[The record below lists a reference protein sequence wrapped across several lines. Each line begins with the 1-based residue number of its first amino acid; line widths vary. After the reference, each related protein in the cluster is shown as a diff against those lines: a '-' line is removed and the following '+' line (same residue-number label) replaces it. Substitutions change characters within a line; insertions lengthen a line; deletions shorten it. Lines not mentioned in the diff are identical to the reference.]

1 MALFLEGTVTSSAME
16 TSNFAHVIFQNVG
29 KSYLPHATLECH
41 YTLTQ
46 FIKPHPKDWVGI
58 FKVGWSTARDY
69 YTFLWSPLPDNYTE
83 GIAVNRS
90 VVFQGYYVPNDDGE
104 FYQFCYVTHN
114 GEIRGASTPFQF
126 RASSPT
132 EEELLTMEDE
142 GGSDILVVTTKA
154 SYLEKKMEQIQR
166 EKKELLETLDM
177 LQKQRDELNEEK
189 NRLQE
194 EYEQE
199 QESSTQLRKDVQE
212 LQLSAQSLQFE
223 REDVKRKMEESTTRL
238 LQLEEDLIRVTQKGL
253 QKETELDCLK
263 DRVKKLTLEKEALE
277 CQLKNEK
284 DEKELYKIHLKNR
297 ELENTKLS
305 TELQMLKSVDVN
317 KENTI
322 AQLKEELIRVK
333 ACLVEKDKQHH
344 QLLAN
349 SSPSRESAALREQL
363 RRKEERLRDFSSAHD
378 RNMTE
383 LYRVSLEVESFKKG
397 QAEARAECS
406 HLEKQLEEMKN
417 SAQQE
422 AQCKEQGEHHCSENM
437 ENTIGQLKEELI
449 RVKACLAE
457 KDKQHR
463 QLLASSTPS
472 GEFKALREQLRQKEE
487 QLQATQ
493 QQVNMLSAELRDSS
507 NARDRSMTE
516 LYRIRLEA
524 ESLKK
529 GRAEAHEECSHLK
542 KQLEEMKNSAQQ
554 EACKE
559 FEVSAVTELQRE
571 VEDLRLRLQMAAE
584 HYKDKY
590 KECQKLQKQVTKL
603 TELQGVKRGP
613 GFEPTTG
620 PLSASPEASAPGSPG
635 TSDAVL
641 DAIIQGKLRT
651 ASKEPDK
658 NDKFRKCKQMLSVE
672 RERCS
677 TITDELTKME
687 VKLKEQMKTSESLR
701 IQLAAEEDRYKS
713 QVSEK
718 GRELKELKDSLVALT
733 KEKEKLEG
741 ELQRSVSREEENGKN
756 DDNLDLESIFLQY
769 PIPYPQ
775 DDPSPLLVP
784 QRPSE
789 LMFGNP
795 YSSTDS
801 RDGADGEFSDDQ
813 MPRMPPVGPPSWD
826 SNVVCIQPSRNFSRP
841 DGLEEQ
847 EELQTTQTNDQPTS
861 SDPTEFLNDG
871 QMPFCFEPGGEQQKR
886 CPLCEVIFPPHYDQS
901 KFEEH
906 VESHWKICPMCS
918 EQFPLDCDQQLYEKH
933 VLTHFE
939 SNMLEF

>member
-16 TSNFAHVIFQNVG
+16 MSNFAHVIFQNVG

-83 GIAVNRS
+83 GIAINRS

-104 FYQFCYVTHN
+104 FYQFCYVTHK

-126 RASSPT
+126 RAGSPT

-154 SYLEKKMEQIQR
+154 SYLEQKMEQIQQ
-166 EKKELLETLDM
+166 EKKELLETLDL
-177 LQKQRDELNEEK
+177 LQKERNELNEEK
-189 NRLQE
+189 NRLQK

-199 QESSTQLRKDVQE
+199 QKSSAQLRKDVQE
-212 LQLSAQSLQFE
+212 LQLSAQSLQVE
-223 REDVKRKMEESTTRL
+223 REEVKRRMDESTARL
-238 LQLEEDLIRVTQKGL
+238 LQLEEDLIGVTQKGL

-305 TELQMLKSVDVN
+305 SELQMLKSVDVN

-333 ACLVEKDKQHH
+333 ACLAEKDKQYL

-363 RRKEERLRDFSSAHD
+363 RQKEERLRDYSSTHD
-378 RNMTE
+378 RSMTE
-383 LYRVSLEVESFKKG
+383 LYRVRLEVESFKKG
-397 QAEARAECS
+397 EAEARAECS

-422 AQCKEQGEHHCSENM
+422 A
-437 ENTIGQLKEELI
+437 
-449 RVKACLAE
+449 
-457 KDKQHR
+457 
-463 QLLASSTPS
+463 
-472 GEFKALREQLRQKEE
+472 
-487 QLQATQ
+487 
-493 QQVNMLSAELRDSS
+493 
-507 NARDRSMTE
+507 
-516 LYRIRLEA
+516 
-524 ESLKK
+524 
-529 GRAEAHEECSHLK
+529 
-542 KQLEEMKNSAQQ
+542 
-554 EACKE
+554 CKE
-559 FEVSAVTELQRE
+559 FEESAVTELQRE

-603 TELQGVKRGP
+603 TELQGVKRSP
-613 GFEPTTG
+613 GSEPTTG

-641 DAIIQGKLRT
+641 DAIIQCKLKT
-651 ASKEPDK
+651 TSKEPDK
-658 NDKFRKCKQMLSVE
+658 NDKYRKYKQMLSEE

-677 TITDELTKME
+677 TMTDELTKME

-741 ELQRSVSREEENGKN
+741 ELQRSVSREEENGKK
-756 DDNLDLESIFLQY
+756 DGNLDVQSVFLQY
-769 PIPYPQ
+769 PMPYPQ

-784 QRPSE
+784 QHPSE

-813 MPRMPPVGPPSWD
+813 MPRLPPVGLLSWD
-826 SNVVCIQPSRNFSRP
+826 SNVVCIQPSRNLSRP

-847 EELQTTQTNDQPTS
+847 EELQTTQTNDQPTA

-871 QMPFCFEPGGEQQKR
+871 QMPFCFEPGSGEQQKR

-918 EQFPLDCDQQLYEKH
+918 EQFPLDCDQQLFEKH

-939 SNMLEF
+939 SNMLNF

>member
-1 MALFLEGTVTSSAME
+1 MALFLEGTTASSTME

-29 KSYLPHATLECH
+29 KSYLPHAALECH

-83 GIAVNRS
+83 GTAVNRS

-104 FYQFCYVTHN
+104 FYQFCYVTHK

-126 RASSPT
+126 RTNSPT

-154 SYLEKKMEQIQR
+154 SYLEQKMEQIQQ
-166 EKKELLETLDM
+166 EKKELLENLDL
-177 LQKQRDELNEEK
+177 LQKERDELIDEK
-189 NRLQE
+189 NRLQN

-199 QESSTQLRKDVQE
+199 RESSAQLRKDVQE
-212 LQLSAQSLQFE
+212 LQLSAQSLQEE
-223 REDVKRKMEESTTRL
+223 REVVKRRMEESTARL
-238 LQLEEDLIRVTQKGL
+238 LQLEEDLIGVTQKGL

-305 TELQMLKSVDVN
+305 AELQMLKSVDVN

-322 AQLKEELIRVK
+322 AQLKEELTRVK
-333 ACLVEKDKQHH
+333 SCLAEKEKQHH

-349 SSPSRESAALREQL
+349 SSPSGES
-363 RRKEERLRDFSSAHD
+363 
-378 RNMTE
+378 
-383 LYRVSLEVESFKKG
+383 
-397 QAEARAECS
+397 
-406 HLEKQLEEMKN
+406 
-417 SAQQE
+417 
-422 AQCKEQGEHHCSENM
+422 
-437 ENTIGQLKEELI
+437 
-449 RVKACLAE
+449 
-457 KDKQHR
+457 
-463 QLLASSTPS
+463 
-472 GEFKALREQLRQKEE
+472 KALREQIRQKEE

-493 QQVNMLSAELRDSS
+493 QQANMLKAELRDSS
-507 NARDRSMTE
+507 NARDRSMAD

-529 GRAEAHEECSHLK
+529 GQMEARAECSRLE
-542 KQLEEMKNSAQQ
+542 KQLEEMRNSTQQ

-559 FEVSAVTELQRE
+559 SEGLAIAELQKE
-571 VEDLRLRLQMAAE
+571 IEDLRLRLQMAAE
-584 HYKDKY
+584 HYKDKF
-590 KECQKLQKQVTKL
+590 KECQKLQKQVVKL
-603 TELQGVKRGP
+603 TEQQGVKRSP
-613 GFEPTTG
+613 GSEPAAG

-635 TSDAVL
+635 SSDDVL
-641 DAIIQGKLRT
+641 DAIIQGKLKS

-658 NDKFRKCKQMLSVE
+658 YRKCKQMLDEE

-677 TITDELTKME
+677 MINDELTKME
-687 VKLKEQMKTSESLR
+687 VKLREQMKTNEGLR
-701 IQLAAEEDRYKS
+701 MQLAAEEDRYKS
-713 QVSEK
+713 QVAEK
-718 GRELKELKDSLVALT
+718 GRELKELKDSLFSLT
-733 KEKEKLEG
+733 KEKEKLER
-741 ELQRSVSREEENGKN
+741 ELQRSVSREEEHEKIDGNV
-756 DDNLDLESIFLQY
+756 DAQSVFLQY
-769 PIPYPQ
+769 PMPYPQ

-784 QRPSE
+784 QRPTD

-813 MPRMPPVGPPSWD
+813 MPRLPPVGPPSWD
-826 SNVVCIQPSRNFSRP
+826 SNVVCIQPARNLSRP
-841 DGLEEQ
+841 DGLEEP
-847 EELQTTQTNDQPTS
+847 EEPQSTQTNDQPTAA
-861 SDPTEFLNDG
+861 DPAEFLNDG
-871 QMPFCFEPGGEQQKR
+871 QMPFCFEPSGEQKR

-918 EQFPLDCDQQLYEKH
+918 EQFPLDCDQQLFEKH
-933 VLTHFE
+933 VLTHFN
-939 SNMLEF
+939 SNVLDF

>member
-422 AQCKEQGEHHCSENM
+422 A
-437 ENTIGQLKEELI
+437 
-449 RVKACLAE
+449 
-457 KDKQHR
+457 
-463 QLLASSTPS
+463 
-472 GEFKALREQLRQKEE
+472 
-487 QLQATQ
+487 
-493 QQVNMLSAELRDSS
+493 
-507 NARDRSMTE
+507 
-516 LYRIRLEA
+516 
-524 ESLKK
+524 
-529 GRAEAHEECSHLK
+529 
-542 KQLEEMKNSAQQ
+542 
-554 EACKE
+554 CKE

-871 QMPFCFEPGGEQQKR
+871 QMPFCFEPGSGEQQKR